1 MGQLLTLHGQEVV
14 DGGHHALPLCKLQ
27 DCLVAEIVLLRGL
40 DAEGPLGPHAGH
52 CLEHIKGAK
61 LLQLCQA
68 DVQ

>member
-1 MGQLLTLHGQEVV
+1 MA
-14 DGGHHALPLCKLQ
+14 GGHHALPFCKLQ

-40 DAEGPLGPHAGH
+40 DAEGPLGPHTGH
-52 CLEHIKGAK
+52 CLEHVKGAK

>member
-14 DGGHHALPLCKLQ
+14 AGGHHALPLCKLQ

-52 CLEHIKGAK
+52 RLEHI
-61 LLQLCQA
+61 
-68 DVQ
+68 

>member
-14 DGGHHALPLCKLQ
+14 AGWHHALPFCELQ
-27 DCLVAEIVLLRGL
+27 DCLVAKVVLLRGL
-40 DAEGPLGPHAGH
+40 DAEGPLGPHAGY
-52 CLEHIKGAK
+52 CLEHIKGTK